1 MSESYVVMGLD
12 GCPAGWICFSVNLR
26 SKQTSVKVHPTFRDV
41 LSDSPNVK
49 QIAIDI
55 PIGLPSSGPRDC
67 DLIAR
72 RLLGKPRSS
81 SVFPP
86 PVRAALIGGSHL
98 GASAINRREC
108 GKGLTVQANA
118 IRGKI
123 KDVDDVM
130 TCEMQSWIHEV
141 HPELC
146 FWAMNN
152 NKPMHHSKRKAMGR
166 QERQELLLLWFPS
179 IKRHTEELNHACANV
194 GDLFDAASAAWTAE
208 RIANGRAHR
217 IPKTPLPDGHG
228 LRMEMWY

>member
-1 MSESYVVMGLD
+1 MSENHVVVGMD
-12 GCPAGWICFSVNLR
+12 GCPAGWLSISVKLR
-26 SKQTSVKVHPTFRDV
+26 SHQTSVQVYRNFRDI
-41 LSDSPNVK
+41 LSHSQNVK

-55 PIGLPSSGPRDC
+55 PIGLSISGPREC

-86 PVRAALIGGSHL
+86 PVRAAIIGSSYL
-98 GASAINRREC
+98 QASAINRREC
-108 GKGLTVQANA
+108 GKGLTVQASA

-146 FWAMNN
+146 FWAMNDY
-152 NKPMHHSKRKAMGR
+152 KPMRYSKRRAPGR
-166 QERQELLLLWFPS
+166 EERQKLLSSWCPS
-179 IKRHTEELNHACANV
+179 IKGHISELVHACANV
-194 GDLFDAASAAWTAE
+194 DDLFDAASAAWTAE
-208 RIANGRAHR
+208 RIATSKARR
-217 IPKTPLPDGHG
+217 IPERPLADEHG